1 MKKLIL
7 IGFAA
12 IFVLASCNKDNSI
25 ESLLTEQEKSDLIF
39 LRQEEKLAHDVYVYA
54 YQKYGHFVFNNI
66 SNSEQTH
73 IDNMTGLLS
82 KYNVVDPAA
91 GLANGVFADNDLQ
104 ELYNQLI
111 TKVDISLI
119 DALEVGAT
127 IEDLDISDIQRFYA
141 NTTKSDILRV
151 YDVLTCGSRN
161 HLRGFTGQL
170 KPLGVTYSPQFL
182 SVSDYQNII
191 NGSHENCG
199 K

>member
-12 IFVLASCNKDNSI
+12 MFVLASCSKDSNV

-54 YQKYGHFVFNNI
+54 YQKYAHFVFNNI

-91 GLANGVFADNDLQ
+91 GLANGVFADNELQ
-104 ELYNQLI
+104 VLYNQLI
-111 TKVDISLI
+111 AKVDISLI
-119 DALEVGAT
+119 DALVVGAT
-127 IEDLDISDIQRFYA
+127 IEDLDISDINRFYA
-141 NTTKSDILRV
+141 NTNKTDILRV
-151 YDVLTCGSRN
+151 YDVLNCGSRN

-170 KPLGVTYSPQFL
+170 KPLGATYSPQFL
-182 SVSDYQNII
+182 TTSDYQNII
-191 NGSHENCG
+191 SGSHENCG

>member
-12 IFVLASCNKDNSI
+12 MFVLASCSKDSTV

-54 YQKYGHFVFNNI
+54 YQKYAHFVFNNI

-104 ELYNQLI
+104 ALYNQLI
-111 TKVDISLI
+111 AKVDISLI
-119 DALEVGAT
+119 DALVVGAT
-127 IEDLDISDIQRFYA
+127 IEDLDISDINRFYA
-141 NTTKSDILRV
+141 NTNKTDILRV
-151 YDVLTCGSRN
+151 YDVLNCGSRN

-170 KPLGVTYSPQFL
+170 KPLGATYSPQFL
-182 SVSDYQNII
+182 TTSDYQNII
-191 NGSHENCG
+191 SGSHENCG

>member
-1 MKKLIL
+1 MKKLVF
-7 IGFAA
+7 IGFVSM
-12 IFVLASCNKDNSI
+12 FVLASCSKDNTI
-25 ESLLTEQEKSDLIF
+25 EYTLSQQEKSDLIF

-54 YQKYGHFVFNNI
+54 YQKYSHFIFNNI

-73 IDNMTGLLS
+73 MNNMIGLLT

-91 GLANGVFADNDLQ
+91 GLPNGVFADSNLQ
-104 ELYNQLI
+104 ALYTQFI
-111 TKVDISLI
+111 TKVDVSLI
-119 DALEVGAT
+119 GALEVGAT
-127 IEDLDISDIQRFYA
+127 IEDLDISDIQRFNA

-151 YDVLTCGSRN
+151 FDVLTCGSRN

-170 KPLGVTYSPQFL
+170 KPLSVTYIPQFL
-182 SVSDYQNII
+182 TVSDYQNIL

>member
-12 IFVLASCNKDNSI
+12 MFVLASCSKDSTV

-54 YQKYGHFVFNNI
+54 YQKYAHFVFNNI

-91 GLANGVFADNDLQ
+91 GLANGVFADNELQ
-104 ELYNQLI
+104 VLYNQLI
-111 TKVDISLI
+111 AKVDISLI
-119 DALEVGAT
+119 DALVVGAT
-127 IEDLDISDIQRFYA
+127 IEDLDISDINRFYA
-141 NTTKSDILRV
+141 NTNKTDILRV
-151 YDVLTCGSRN
+151 YDVLNCGSRN

-170 KPLGVTYSPQFL
+170 KPLGATYSPQFL
-182 SVSDYQNII
+182 TTSDYQNII
-191 NGSHENCG
+191 SGSHENCG